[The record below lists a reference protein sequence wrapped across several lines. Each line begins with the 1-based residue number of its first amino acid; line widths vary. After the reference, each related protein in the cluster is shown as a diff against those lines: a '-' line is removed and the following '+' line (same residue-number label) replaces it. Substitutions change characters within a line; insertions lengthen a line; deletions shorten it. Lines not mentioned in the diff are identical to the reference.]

1 MSVTDSATYKW
12 SQACRRR
19 KDNADARIRIMF
31 GYNVIDHPVARII
44 RRDGQD
50 FYGYKDI
57 KIKAVVYNKQRD
69 SRRNHQ
75 PG

>member
-31 GYNVIDHPVARII
+31 GYNVIDHPVARILEKS
-44 RRDGQD
+44 GL
-50 FYGYKDI
+50 
-57 KIKAVVYNKQRD
+57 AVV
-69 SRRNHQ
+69 
-75 PG
+75 